1 MRLTSPL
8 QGTVVH
14 TLTAGSPVRQGQA
27 VVLVE
32 SMKME
37 HAVPAPVAGTVTSLT
52 VAVGDTVALGQEL
65 AVLVA
70 GAADEVEAAP
80 ATARTHEAL
89 EQVRARRAAMC
100 DDARPEQVA
109 RRHQAGGRTA
119 RENVADL
126 VDEGSWVEYGAL
138 ALAAQRGRRS
148 LEELINRTPGDGV
161 LAGLGTVDGAPVAAV
176 AYDYT
181 VLAGTQGVVG
191 HRKQDRLFEVVAKQR
206 VPVVLYAEGGGGRPG
221 DTDHLVVSALDTRA
235 FVLWAALSGV
245 VPRIAVVHGN
255 CFAGNAALAGTADL
269 VVATAS
275 SSWGMGGP
283 AMIEGGGLGVVQASE
298 VGPLAVQ
305 VEAGSV
311 DVAVVDEAE
320 ATAVVKRL
328 LSFFTTSAL
337 AGDAPD
343 QALLRDV
350 VPEDRRRAY
359 DVHEV
364 LALLFDAGSVLELRA
379 GWSPGMVTA
388 FARLDGRA
396 VGVLA
401 NNPLH
406 LAGAITS
413 DGADKAA
420 RFLQLCD
427 AFDLPVVSLVDT
439 PGMMVGP
446 AAEATGLVRHSSR
459 LFVAGATLSV
469 PVVAVV
475 LRKAYGLGAQAML
488 AGGTHEPLL
497 TLAWPT
503 GELAPM
509 GLEGAVRLG
518 FRRELA
524 AAADPD
530 AELQRLV
537 AFAMEHTAAVNA
549 ASVFEVDDVVDPA
562 DTRRLL
568 AAVLAAAPA
577 PPRREGRKRVVDT
590 W

>member
-14 TLTAGSPVRQGQA
+14 CLPAGSPVREGQA
-27 VVLVE
+27 VLLVE

-37 HAVPAPVAGTVTSLT
+37 HAIRAPTAGTVTSLL
-52 VAVGDTVALGQEL
+52 VAVGDNVVRDQPLAELTSGSVASTASEVEDARL
-65 AVLVA
+65 
-70 GAADEVEAAP
+70 GAALSTVQ
-80 ATARTHEAL
+80 ARQLGAL
-89 EQVRARRAAMC
+89 DA
-100 DDARPEQVA
+100 ARPEQVS
-109 RRHQAGGRTA
+109 RRHAEGGRTA
-119 RENVADL
+119 RENVEDL
-126 VDEGSWVEYGAL
+126 LDAGSFIEYGAL
-138 ALAAQRGRRS
+138 AVAAQRGRRS
-148 LEELINRTPGDGV
+148 MEELFARTPADGV
-161 LAGLGTVDGAPVAAV
+161 VTGTGTVSGAPVAVV

-181 VLAGTQGVVG
+181 VLAGTQGMIG
-191 HRKQDRLFEVVAKQR
+191 HRKLDRLFELLAKQR
-206 VPVVLYAEGGGGRPG
+206 MPVVMYAEGGGGRPG

-235 FVLWAALSGV
+235 FALWARLSGI

-255 CFAGNAALAGTADL
+255 CFAGNAALAGSADL
-269 VVATAS
+269 VIATAS

-283 AMIEGGGLGVVQASE
+283 AMIEGGGLGVVEAAE

-305 VEAGSV
+305 VAAGSV
-311 DVAVVDEAE
+311 DVAVTDEAE
-320 ATAVVKRL
+320 ATAVAKQL
-328 LSFFTTSAL
+328 LSYFAGPVP
-337 AGDAPD
+337 GDAPD

-359 DVHEV
+359 DVLAV
-364 LALLFDAGSVLELRA
+364 LALLFDIGSVQELRPSWA
-379 GWSPGMVTA
+379 PGMVTA

-396 VGVLA
+396 VGVVA
-401 NNPLH
+401 NNPQH
-406 LAGAITS
+406 LAGAVTS
-413 DGADKAA
+413 DGADKAT

-427 AFDLPVVSLVDT
+427 AFDLPVVTLVDT

-446 AAEATGLVRHSSR
+446 AAEATGLVRHTSR
-459 LFVAGATLSV
+459 LFVVGATLDV
-469 PVVAVV
+469 PVVSVV

-488 AGGTHEPLL
+488 VGGTHEPLL

-509 GLEGAVRLG
+509 GLEGAVKLG

-524 AAADPD
+524 AAADPE
-530 AELQRLV
+530 AELGRLV

-549 ASVFEVDDVVDPA
+549 ATVFEVDDVIDPA

-568 AAVLAAAPA
+568 SAVLASA
-577 PPRREGRKRVVDT
+577 PPGPRAGRKRVVDT